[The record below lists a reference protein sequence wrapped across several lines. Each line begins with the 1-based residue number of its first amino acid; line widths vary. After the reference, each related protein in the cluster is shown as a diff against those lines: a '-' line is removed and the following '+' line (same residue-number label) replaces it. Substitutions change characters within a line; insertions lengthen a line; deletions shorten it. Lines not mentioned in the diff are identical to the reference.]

1 MCRGGFTTTYT
12 TAGAVTVAAAMIH
25 ALTDLNLCGA
35 LRLQVDVP
43 HKTGY
48 LKNNTD
54 VYSTISGNLHTQIH
68 KKYFCQVH

>member
-35 LRLQVDVP
+35 LRLHTDDVTSFP
-43 HKTGY
+43 FRVIMDK
-48 LKNNTD
+48 
-54 VYSTISGNLHTQIH
+54 
-68 KKYFCQVH
+68 